1 MSIIPDPAELV
12 KLARSTQRKIV
23 DREWKQY
30 QRYLNKFERYHKD
43 CSEETPL
50 TFEEFCTRLGNQ
62 GGSNQ
67 QLGSQT

>member
-43 CSEETPL
+43 SRKESPL
-50 TFEEFCTRLGNQ
+50 TFEEFCTRLGTQ
-62 GGSNQ
+62 GGSDDW
-67 QLGSQT
+67 LGSQT